1 MASSQEKRR
10 RSGPSSGRNGQH
22 VGKSDTSSVQVS
34 GSFQPARP
42 DRVSFGRIR
51 SRRPRPPK
59 LYRIGEVVEYAG
71 MSRQTIHNYTNMGLL
86 PENRWTSGGHR
97 LYDESAFERL
107 DLIVEL
113 KTRNKSLQDIRDYF
127 VRLDAL

>member
-1 MASSQEKRR
+1 MALSSRKRK
-10 RSGPSSGRNGQH
+10 RSVPSLGHTGQGVRTSG
-22 VGKSDTSSVQVS
+22 TSTLQAP
-34 GSFQPARP
+34 GGFQPARP

-51 SRRPRPPK
+51 ARRPRPPK

-97 LYDESAFERL
+97 LYDESVFERL

-113 KTRNKSLQDIRDYF
+113 KTQNKSLQDIRNYF
-127 VRLDAL
+127 ARLDAL